1 MENRE
6 LIEML
11 VTIGVPLIIFFLFFA
26 GKDEKKDQLLRFC
39 YVWHFEINSEIA
51 ETGGERGIRTLDTIT
66 RITPQQGAAFDHSAT
81 SPEEL

>member
-26 GKDEKKDQLLRFC
+26 WKDEKKDQLLRFC
-39 YVWHFEINSEIA
+39 YDFEINSEIA
-51 ETGGERGIRTLDTIT
+51 EIGGERGIRTLDTIT